1 MTAKKESVWG
11 VLSNIDCSEHTEE
24 KNGLTY
30 LSWAWAYKIL
40 KDCKLVGIQGGARRK
55 PNLNHP
61 YYRDYRIMNYKASP
75 PND

>member
-1 MTAKKESVWG
+1 MATWKDYPEADIS
-11 VLSNIDCSEHTEE
+11 LEE
-24 KNGLTY
+24 ARKAREVYAGEM
-30 LSWAWAYKIL
+30 ACKIL